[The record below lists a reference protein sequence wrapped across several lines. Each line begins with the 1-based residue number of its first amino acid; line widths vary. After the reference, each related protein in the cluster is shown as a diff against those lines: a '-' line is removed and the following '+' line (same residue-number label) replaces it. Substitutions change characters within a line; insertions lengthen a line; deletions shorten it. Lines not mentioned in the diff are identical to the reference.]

1 VSHDPAFRSLSP
13 AVFPVF
19 LGIPKLDEETGENL
33 SSIRT
38 PMSIARLAVWFS
50 VFDAGHGGMV

>member
-1 VSHDPAFRSLSP
+1 LTKKS
-13 AVFPVF
+13 
-19 LGIPKLDEETGENL
+19 GENL